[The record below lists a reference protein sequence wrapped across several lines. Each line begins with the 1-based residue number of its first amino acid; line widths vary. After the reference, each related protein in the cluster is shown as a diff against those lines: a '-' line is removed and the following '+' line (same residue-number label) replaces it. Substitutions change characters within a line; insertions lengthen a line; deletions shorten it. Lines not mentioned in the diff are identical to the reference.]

1 MADYRRY
8 FVAGGTFFFTIV
20 TYQRRPIFFDD
31 KNVDLLRTVVADV
44 RRELP
49 FEINAAV
56 VLPDHLHFIW
66 SLPPG
71 DANFS
76 KRIGRMKA
84 SFTKLLRGSNALPAT
99 LSDSRRKHR
108 ESDVWQRRFWEHTVR
123 DEDEFARL
131 FDYIHF
137 NPVKHG
143 HTSCPHKWKASS
155 FHHWVKR
162 GVMGKNWGCSCD
174 GRNSVVKCDDVD
186 DVVGE

>member
-1 MADYRRY
+1 MSDYRRY
-8 FVAGGTFFFTIV
+8 FVAGGTFFFTVV
-20 TYQRRPIFFDD
+20 TYQRRPVFADD
-31 KNVDLLRTVVADV
+31 QNVDLLRTVVADV

-49 FEINAAV
+49 FEINATV

-84 SFTKLLRGSNALPAT
+84 SFTKLLHGSNALPAT
-99 LSDSRRKHR
+99 LSNERRKHR

-123 DEDEFARL
+123 DEDEFVCL

-143 HTSCPHKWKASS
+143 HMSCPHMWTASS
-155 FHHWVKR
+155 FHHWVNR
-162 GVMGKNWGCSCD
+162 GVLDQRWGCSCE
-174 GRNSVVKCDDVD
+174 GRVASVVAANVD
-186 DVVGE
+186 DIVGE